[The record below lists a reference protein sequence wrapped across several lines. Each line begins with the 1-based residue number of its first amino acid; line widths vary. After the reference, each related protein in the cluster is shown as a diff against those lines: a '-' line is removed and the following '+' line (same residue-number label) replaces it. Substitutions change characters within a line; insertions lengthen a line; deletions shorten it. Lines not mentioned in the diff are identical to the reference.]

1 MLERIVWI
9 KISVGGQTDIT
20 IHAECLKAG
29 TPLQKKN

>member
-1 MLERIVWI
+1 MLDRIVWI
-9 KISVGGQTDIT
+9 KISVDSQTDVT